1 MAIEIQVKKPVI
13 ELGVP
18 GSAGGGGGQVQPDWN
33 QNDSTAKDYIKNRPG
48 GYYDD
53 PVEIEGEIYSGEL
66 ERTEA
71 NDTTFITTLRLLNE
85 NGTPHDSGFYFCG
98 ELDLDS
104 GESYSGPKIEIISGT
119 DDKFASKQSL
129 KTYYR

>member
-13 ELGVP
+13 ELGIP
-18 GSAGGGGGQVQPDWN
+18 CPRGEQVQPDWN
-33 QNDSTAKDYIKNRPG
+33 QNDTSAKDYIKNRPG

-53 PVEIEGEIYSGEL
+53 PVETEVEIYSGEL
-66 ERTEA
+66 
-71 NDTTFITTLRLLNE
+71 DLN
-85 NGTPHDSGFYFCG
+85 G
-98 ELDLDS
+98 
-104 GESYSGPKIEIISGT
+104 GESYLGPKIEIVSGT